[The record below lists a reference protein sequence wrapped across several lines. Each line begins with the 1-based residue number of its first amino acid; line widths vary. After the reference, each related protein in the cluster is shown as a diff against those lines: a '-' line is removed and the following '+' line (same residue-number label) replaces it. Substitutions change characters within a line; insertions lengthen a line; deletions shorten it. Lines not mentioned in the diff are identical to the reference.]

1 VRAACDYALRTGHE
15 DTVAPFFGLIVSQ
28 LWEQG
33 VTSDTAI
40 TEWVEAAEDGA
51 ADARVRA
58 LLASKWTQW
67 LLSKLDEDDDDDEE
81 EDDDDDEDDDEDEE
95 GASAGEED

>member
-1 VRAACDYALRTGHE
+1 MRAACDYALRAGHE

-40 TEWVEAAEDGA
+40 TEWVEAAEDNA

-67 LLSKLDEDDDDDEE
+67 LLSKLDEDDDEEEDDEDEE
-81 EDDDDDEDDDEDEE
+81 EDDEEE
-95 GASAGEED
+95 GASAGED